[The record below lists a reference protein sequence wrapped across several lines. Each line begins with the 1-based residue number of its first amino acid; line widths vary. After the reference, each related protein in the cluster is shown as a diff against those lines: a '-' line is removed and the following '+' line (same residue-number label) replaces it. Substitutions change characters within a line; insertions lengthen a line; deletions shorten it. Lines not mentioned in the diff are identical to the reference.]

1 MSIKYCPEC
10 GAEYQE
16 WAVKC
21 IDCGVALV
29 DTKPGSKPKSKNK
42 DEIVIKGGRK
52 YVREPLVV
60 IASFTNSLEAEF
72 NKGIL
77 ESEDIPSMVTS
88 TDAIIAY
95 QPDASAVG
103 TIHLV
108 VKESDAEKAKEI
120 LNSIEKDISDS
131 DIPEDGII
139 EGEIPEENDPEGDNS
154 ETENN

>member
-1 MSIKYCPEC
+1 MTKLRRNEMSMKYCPEC
-10 GAEYQE
+10 GGEYQE

-21 IDCGVALV
+21 LDCGAALV
-29 DTKPGSKPKSKNK
+29 DTKPNSKPKSKNK
-42 DEIVIKGGRK
+42 DEIVVKGDRK

-60 IASFTNSLEAEF
+60 IASFSNSIEAEF

-77 ESEDIPSMVTS
+77 ESENIPSMVTS

-103 TIHLV
+103 NVHLV

-120 LNSIEKDISDS
+120 LNSIEKDI
-131 DIPEDGII
+131 PEDGII
-139 EGEIPEENDPEGDNS
+139 EGEILEENGPDTSSD
-154 ETENN
+154 